1 MKADGFLF
9 RLAAAFSVAFSMV
22 FASHVQAQITD
33 KTVTFAGAAYGGDA
47 ASIDKRFPYSR
58 AYESGLKA
66 AGDSPY
72 KRLLAA
78 VAKNP
83 ARHLTL
89 TTGPIDQLKGR
100 DQALVVSLV
109 INTETV
115 SVERFGAIRKLFV
128 LLRAQVLFFDF
139 KSMTVLRSYPVSFGY
154 VDNLDHEPTRAEVLD
169 RVRMVYDGANG
180 KPGLYARFADS
191 LAQAQLPDQAP
202 RYLQVTHVEVAP
214 EAVAVLPDYLKGTPG
229 AAQTWVADMVSEAI
243 STRIGVPVVPYSKGY
258 AIGNVMSM
266 QIMDGTVFNLKLPQP
281 DYEIDVTLK
290 NLKKI
295 KYSENAVGTA
305 YIYGSY
311 ADVAIREPLTG
322 TTYLNTSLKNGE
334 VKPVPASQ
342 TWVDDF
348 PAYYDSVNGL
358 FVKLAESVAGA
369 DTSWVKSAASASDIS
384 SQIDKT
390 MGLMKLCK

>member
-1 MKADGFLF
+1 MKAGGFIF
-9 RLAAAFSVAFSMV
+9 RLAIVLMMAVSGHAA
-22 FASHVQAQITD
+22 AQVTD

-58 AYESGLKA
+58 AYEAGLKA
-66 AGDSPY
+66 SGDSPY

-78 VAKNP
+78 TNQSPPQHFK
-83 ARHLTL
+83 L

-109 INTETV
+109 VNSETV

-128 LLRAQVLFFDF
+128 LLRGQVLFFDF

-154 VDNLDHEPTRAEVLD
+154 VDNLDHEPTRAEVLA
-169 RVRMVYDGANG
+169 RVRMVYEGAG
-180 KPGLYARFADS
+180 DKPGLYTRFAS
-191 LAQAQLPDQAP
+191 AVSAAQLPDQAP
-202 RYLQVTHVEVAP
+202 RYLQVTHVDVTP
-214 EAVAVLPDYLKGTPG
+214 EAAAVLPEYLNATPG

-243 STRIGVPVVPYSKGY
+243 STRVGVPVVPYSKGY

-266 QIMDGTVFNLKLPQP
+266 QVMDGTVFNLKLPQP
-281 DYEIDVTLK
+281 DYEIDVSLK
-290 NLKKI
+290 NFKKI

-311 ADVAIREPLTG
+311 ADISIREPLTNA
-322 TTYLNTSLKNGE
+322 TYLNTSLKNGE

-358 FVKLAESVAGA
+358 FVKLSESIAGK

-384 SQIDKT
+384 SQLDKT

>member
-1 MKADGFLF
+1 MKVGGFFF
-9 RLAAAFSVAFSMV
+9 RLAIAFSMAFSMV
-22 FASHVQAQITD
+22 FAGHVKAQVTD

-58 AYESGLKA
+58 AYENGLKA
-66 AGDSPY
+66 VGDSPY

-78 VAKNP
+78 VAQNP
-83 ARHLTL
+83 ATHFTL

-100 DQALVVSLV
+100 DQAIVVSLV
-109 INTETV
+109 VNTETV
-115 SVERFGAIRKLFV
+115 SVERFGAIRKLLV
-128 LLRAQVLFFDF
+128 LLRGQVLFFDF

-180 KPGLYARFADS
+180 KPGLYARFAAS
-191 LAQAQLPDQAP
+191 VAQAQLPDQAP
-202 RYLQVTHVEVAP
+202 RYLQVTHVEVTP
-214 EAVAVLPDYLKGTPG
+214 EAAAVLPDYLKATPA

-290 NLKKI
+290 NFRKI

-322 TTYLNTSLKNGE
+322 ATYLNTSLKNGE

-358 FVKLAESVAGA
+358 FVKLAESVAGT

>member
-1 MKADGFLF
+1 MKAGGFLF
-9 RLAAAFSVAFSMV
+9 RLAIVLMMAVSGHAA
-22 FASHVQAQITD
+22 AQVTD

-58 AYESGLKA
+58 AYEAGLKA
-66 AGDSPY
+66 SGDSPY

-78 VAKNP
+78 VNQSPPQHFK
-83 ARHLTL
+83 L

-109 INTETV
+109 VNSETV

-128 LLRAQVLFFDF
+128 LLRGQVLFFDF

-154 VDNLDHEPTRAEVLD
+154 VDNLDHEPTRAEVLA
-169 RVRMVYDGANG
+169 RVRMVYEGAG
-180 KPGLYARFADS
+180 DKPGLYTRFAS
-191 LAQAQLPDQAP
+191 AVSAAQLPDQAP
-202 RYLQVTHVEVAP
+202 RYLQVTHVDVTP
-214 EAVAVLPDYLKGTPG
+214 EAAAVLPEYLNATPG

-243 STRIGVPVVPYSKGY
+243 STRVGVPVVPYSKGY

-266 QIMDGTVFNLKLPQP
+266 QVMDGTVFNLKLPQP
-281 DYEIDVTLK
+281 DYEIDVSLK
-290 NLKKI
+290 NFKKI

-311 ADVAIREPLTG
+311 ADISIREPLTNA
-322 TTYLNTSLKNGE
+322 TYLNTSLKNGE

-358 FVKLAESVAGA
+358 FVKLSESIAGK

-384 SQIDKT
+384 SQLDKT

>member
-1 MKADGFLF
+1 MMAVSGH
-9 RLAAAFSVAFSMV
+9 AAAQV
-22 FASHVQAQITD
+22 TD

-58 AYESGLKA
+58 AYEAGLKA
-66 AGDSPY
+66 SGDSPY

-78 VAKNP
+78 VNQSPPQHFK
-83 ARHLTL
+83 L

-109 INTETV
+109 VNSETV

-128 LLRAQVLFFDF
+128 LLRGQVLFFDF

-154 VDNLDHEPTRAEVLD
+154 VDNLDHEPTRAEVLA
-169 RVRMVYDGANG
+169 RVRMVYEGAG
-180 KPGLYARFADS
+180 DKPGLYTRFAS
-191 LAQAQLPDQAP
+191 AVSAAQLPDQAP
-202 RYLQVTHVEVAP
+202 RYLQVTHVDVTP
-214 EAVAVLPDYLKGTPG
+214 EAAAVLPEYLNATPG

-243 STRIGVPVVPYSKGY
+243 STRVGVPVVPYSKGY

-266 QIMDGTVFNLKLPQP
+266 QVMDGTVFNLKLPQP
-281 DYEIDVTLK
+281 DYEIDVSLK
-290 NLKKI
+290 NFKKI

-311 ADVAIREPLTG
+311 ADISIREPLTNA
-322 TTYLNTSLKNGE
+322 TYLNTSLKNGE

-358 FVKLAESVAGA
+358 FVKLSESIAGK

-384 SQIDKT
+384 SQLDKT

>member
-1 MKADGFLF
+1 MKAGGFLF
-9 RLAAAFSVAFSMV
+9 RLAIVLMMAVSGHAA
-22 FASHVQAQITD
+22 AQVTD

-58 AYESGLKA
+58 AYEAGLKA
-66 AGDSPY
+66 SGDSPY

-78 VAKNP
+78 TNQSPPQHFK
-83 ARHLTL
+83 L
-89 TTGPIDQLKGR
+89 TTGPIDQLEGR

-109 INTETV
+109 VNSETV

-128 LLRAQVLFFDF
+128 LLRGQVLFFDF

-154 VDNLDHEPTRAEVLD
+154 VDNLDHEPTRAEVLA
-169 RVRMVYDGANG
+169 RVRMVYEGAG
-180 KPGLYARFADS
+180 DKPGLYTRFAS
-191 LAQAQLPDQAP
+191 AVSAAQLPDQAP
-202 RYLQVTHVEVAP
+202 RYLQVTHVDVTP
-214 EAVAVLPDYLKGTPG
+214 EAAAVLPEYLNATPG

-243 STRIGVPVVPYSKGY
+243 STRVGVPVVPYSKGY

-266 QIMDGTVFNLKLPQP
+266 QVMDGTVFNLKLPQP
-281 DYEIDVTLK
+281 DYEIDVSLK
-290 NLKKI
+290 NFKKI

-311 ADVAIREPLTG
+311 ADISIREPLTNA
-322 TTYLNTSLKNGE
+322 TYLNTSLKNGE

-358 FVKLAESVAGA
+358 FVKLSESIAGK

-384 SQIDKT
+384 SQLDKT